1 MCNNCYAD
9 FYFCNFSEKVLI
21 MSKRTKSKLRDFK
34 IFLSKEVFSGR
45 YVVRNILITTII
57 VTLLATTVGTAVL
70 TAQSKGTEV
79 EVEKPIPQSYTINS
93 LDTDVISMDSINFLL
108 AQLDANSEAGVEAN
122 ETIVVSGANT
132 TNGKVIDNDVFVRA
146 EASYMGEVVAT
157 AYLDEEYV
165 VDKSKSNEEW
175 ICIVLDDGSLGYINS
190 MFISLEE
197 EEVEETPEAE
207 GDVIEVTGQV
217 TQTETETSQ
226 AEKPVQG
233 TGTTEKV
240 DDTPN
245 PPQSS
250 GAVVETPSQ
259 NTTESTEEPSTEDV
273 TTEAPATTEQES
285 SSDKPYREDTLVNGG
300 VPVTTTYRSA
310 ITLSEEDIN
319 LLATIV
325 TLESGG
331 ESYDGQ
337 LAVANVIINR
347 LQTGYWGDTVADVVY
362 APYQF
367 SCVSSPMLDY
377 YLANGA
383 QESARQATLEA
394 LSGVNNI
401 GNYMCFRATYVTDLE
416 NYSVYSIIGNHVF
429 H

>member
-1 MCNNCYAD
+1 
-9 FYFCNFSEKVLI
+9 

-34 IFLSKEVFSGR
+34 IFLSKEVFNGR

-57 VTLLATTVGTAVL
+57 VSLIATTVGMAVL
-70 TAQSKGTEV
+70 TSQNNVTEV

-93 LDTDVISMDSINFLL
+93 LDTDVIRMDSINLLL
-108 AQLDANSEAGVEAN
+108 AELDANTQTGVEAN
-122 ETIVVSGANT
+122 ETIVVSDALT
-132 TNGKVIDNDVFVRA
+132 TKGNVIDNDVFIRA
-146 EASYMGEVVAT
+146 EASYMGEVVGT

-165 VDKSKSNEEW
+165 VDMSKSDEEW
-175 ICIVLDDGSLGYINS
+175 ICIVLEDNSIGYINA
-190 MFISLEE
+190 MFIEIQSEE
-197 EEVEETPEAE
+197 PVEVEEAE
-207 GDVIEVTGQV
+207 GQIVEVTGEV
-217 TQTETETSQ
+217 TETESESSS
-226 AEKPVQG
+226 AVKPVQG

-240 DDTPN
+240 DNTPA
-245 PPQSS
+245 PPQST
-250 GAVVETPSQ
+250 GGVVETPSQ
-259 NTTESTEEPSTEDV
+259 STTESTESAG
-273 TTEAPATTEQES
+273 TTEAPATTEQETS
-285 SSDKPYREDTLVNGG
+285 TDKPYREDTVVNAG
-300 VPVTTTYRSA
+300 VPVTTTYRSP

-331 ESYDGQ
+331 ESYEGQ

-347 LQTGYWGDTVADVVY
+347 MQTGYWGDTVADVVY

-367 SCVSSPMLDY
+367 SCTSSPMLDY

-416 NYSVYSIIGNHVF
+416 DYSVYSVIGNHVF

>member
-1 MCNNCYAD
+1 
-9 FYFCNFSEKVLI
+9 

-45 YVVRNILITTII
+45 YMVRNILITTII
-57 VTLLATTVGTAVL
+57 VTLIATTVGTAVL
-70 TAQSKGTEV
+70 TAQNKGTEV

-93 LDTDVISMDSINFLL
+93 LDTDVISTDSINFLL
-108 AQLDANSEAGVEAN
+108 AQLDANTQAGVEAN

-132 TNGKVIDNDVFVRA
+132 TKGKVIEDDVFVRA
-146 EASYMGEVVAT
+146 EGSYMGEVVAT
-157 AYLDEEYV
+157 AYMDEEYV
-165 VDKSKSNEEW
+165 VDKSKTNEEW
-175 ICIVLDDGSLGYINS
+175 VCIILDDGALGYINS
-190 MFISLEE
+190 MFISLEDE
-197 EEVEETPEAE
+197 ELKEEVPEAD
-207 GDVIEVTGQV
+207 GDIVEVTGKV
-217 TQTETETSQ
+217 TETETESSQ

-240 DDTPN
+240 DETPKPSQN
-245 PPQSS
+245 S
-250 GAVVETPSQ
+250 GGVTETPSQ
-259 NTTESTEEPSTEDV
+259 STTENTESTEES
-273 TTEAPATTEQES
+273 TTEAPTSTEQEAS
-285 SSDKPYREDTLVNGG
+285 TDKPYREDTVVNAG
-300 VPVTTTYRSA
+300 VPVTTTYRSP

-347 LQTGYWGDTVADVVY
+347 LLSGHWGNTIADVVY

-401 GNYMCFRATYVTDLE
+401 GNYLCFRALYVTDLE
-416 NYSVYSIIGNHVF
+416 DYSVYSVIGNHVF

>member
-1 MCNNCYAD
+1 
-9 FYFCNFSEKVLI
+9 

-34 IFLSKEVFSGR
+34 IFLSKEVFNGR
-45 YVVRNILITTII
+45 YVVRNILVTTII
-57 VTLLATTVGTAVL
+57 AALIATTVGMAVL
-70 TAQSKGTEV
+70 TTQDNGTEV

-93 LDTDVISMDSINFLL
+93 LDTDVISMDSINCLL
-108 AQLDANSEAGVEAN
+108 AQLDANSTAGVEAN
-122 ETIVVSGANT
+122 EAIMVSGANT
-132 TNGKVIDNDVFVRA
+132 AKGKVIDNDVFVRA
-146 EASYMGEVVAT
+146 ENSYLGEVVAT

-165 VDKSKSNEEW
+165 VDKSKSDEEW
-175 ICIVLDDGSLGYINS
+175 VCILLADGKLGYINS
-190 MFISLEE
+190 MFILIEE
-197 EEVEETPEAE
+197 EEVEEEVEEAPESE
-207 GDVIEVTGQV
+207 GEIQEATGQV
-217 TQTETETSQ
+217 TETETESSQ
-226 AEKPVQG
+226 ATKPVQG
-233 TGTTEKV
+233 SGTTEKV
-240 DDTPN
+240 DNTPE
-245 PPQSS
+245 PPQSN
-250 GAVVETPSQ
+250 GGIVETPSQ
-259 NTTESTEEPSTEDV
+259 NTTETTEATESTETTESTESEE

-285 SSDKPYREDTLVNGG
+285 SSDKPYREDPVVNAG
-300 VPVTTTYRSA
+300 VPVETTYRSP

-347 LQTGYWGDTVADVVY
+347 MLSGHWGSTVADVVY

-367 SCVSSPMLDY
+367 SCTSSPMLDY

-401 GNYMCFRATYVTDLE
+401 GNYMCFRAIYAADLE
-416 NYSVYSIIGNHVF
+416 DYSVYSVIGNHVF

>member
-1 MCNNCYAD
+1 
-9 FYFCNFSEKVLI
+9 

-34 IFLSKEVFSGR
+34 IFLSKEVFNGR
-45 YVVRNILITTII
+45 YIVRNILVMTIVVALI
-57 VTLLATTVGTAVL
+57 ATTVGTTVL
-70 TAQSKGTEV
+70 AAQDNVTEV

-93 LDTDVISMDSINFLL
+93 LDTDVISMDSIGCLL
-108 AQLDANSEAGVEAN
+108 AQLDANSQAGVEAN
-122 ETIVVSGANT
+122 ETIVVSGTNT
-132 TNGKVIDNDVFVRA
+132 TKGVVTDNDVFVRA

-175 ICIVLDDGSLGYINS
+175 VCIVLDDNKLGYINS
-190 MFISLEE
+190 MFIAVETEE
-197 EEVEETPEAE
+197 QLDAEALSQADGKVYEVTGGVTETESESSQAIKPVQESGTAEKVDETPE
-207 GDVIEVTGQV
+207 
-217 TQTETETSQ
+217 
-226 AEKPVQG
+226 
-233 TGTTEKV
+233 
-240 DDTPN
+240 

-250 GAVVETPSQ
+250 GGIVETPSQ
-259 NTTESTEEPSTEDV
+259 ETTEAPESTE

-285 SSDKPYREDTLVNGG
+285 TDKPFREDAVVNAG
-300 VPVTTTYRSA
+300 VPVETTYRNA

-347 LQTGYWGDTVADVVY
+347 MNSGHWGSTVADVVY

-367 SCVSSPMLDY
+367 SCTSSPMLDY

-401 GNYMCFRATYVTDLE
+401 GNYMCFRAIYVTDLE
-416 NYSVYSIIGNHVF
+416 DYSVYSVIGNHVF

>member
-1 MCNNCYAD
+1 
-9 FYFCNFSEKVLI
+9 

-57 VTLLATTVGTAVL
+57 VALLATTVGTAVL
-70 TAQSKGTEV
+70 TAQNKGTEV

-93 LDTDVISMDSINFLL
+93 LDTDMISMDSINFLL

-122 ETIVVSGANT
+122 ETIVVSDANT
-132 TNGKVIDNDVFVRA
+132 TKGKVIDNDVFVRA
-146 EASYMGEVVAT
+146 EGSYMGEVVAT

-165 VDKSKSNEEW
+165 VDMSKSNDEW
-175 ICIVLDDGSLGYINS
+175 VCIVLDDGSLGYINS

-197 EEVEETPEAE
+197 EEAEEAPEAE
-207 GDVIEVTGQV
+207 GDIVEVTGQV
-217 TQTETETSQ
+217 TETETESSQ
-226 AEKPVQG
+226 AEKPVQS
-233 TGTTEKV
+233 TGTAEKV
-240 DDTPN
+240 DNTPK
-245 PPQSS
+245 PPQST
-250 GAVVETPSQ
+250 GGVVETPSQ
-259 NTTESTEEPSTEDV
+259 DSTDSSENKEATDTEEP

-285 SSDKPYREDTLVNGG
+285 SADKPYREDTVVNAG
-300 VPVTTTYRSA
+300 VPVTTTYRSP

-331 ESYDGQ
+331 ESYEGQ

-347 LQTGYWGDTVADVVY
+347 LLSGHWGDTVADVVY

-383 QESARQATLEA
+383 QESAKQATLEA

-401 GNYMCFRATYVTDLE
+401 GNYMCFRALYVTDLE
-416 NYSVYSIIGNHVF
+416 DYSVYSVIGNHVF

>member
-1 MCNNCYAD
+1 
-9 FYFCNFSEKVLI
+9 

-45 YVVRNILITTII
+45 YMVRNILITTII
-57 VTLLATTVGTAVL
+57 VALIATTVGTAVL
-70 TAQSKGTEV
+70 TAQNKGTEV
-79 EVEKPIPQSYTINS
+79 EVEKPIPQSYSINS
-93 LDTDVISMDSINFLL
+93 LDTDVISTDSINFLL
-108 AQLDANSEAGVEAN
+108 AQLDANSQAGVEAN

-132 TNGKVIDNDVFVRA
+132 TKGKVIDNDVFVRA
-146 EASYMGEVVAT
+146 EGSYMGEVVAT
-157 AYLDEEYV
+157 AYMDEEYV
-165 VDKSKSNEEW
+165 VDKSKTDEEW
-175 ICIVLDDGSLGYINS
+175 VCIVLEDNSLGYINS

-197 EEVEETPEAE
+197 EEVVEETTEAE
-207 GDVIEVTGQV
+207 GNVVETTGQV
-217 TQTETETSQ
+217 TETESGSSQ

-233 TGTTEKV
+233 TGTAEKV
-240 DDTPN
+240 DETPA
-245 PPQSS
+245 SS
-250 GAVVETPSQ
+250 QASGGVVETPAQS
-259 NTTESTEEPSTEDV
+259 TTESTESTPSAQEP
-273 TTEAPATTEQES
+273 TTEAPSSTEQET
-285 SSDKPYREDTLVNGG
+285 SSDKPYREDAVVSAG
-300 VPVTTTYRSA
+300 VPVTTTYRSP

-331 ESYDGQ
+331 ECYDGQ

-347 LQTGYWGDTVADVVY
+347 LLSGHWGDTVADVVY

-401 GNYMCFRATYVTDLE
+401 GNYLCFRALYVTDLE
-416 NYSVYSIIGNHVF
+416 DYSVYSVIGNHVF

>member
-1 MCNNCYAD
+1 
-9 FYFCNFSEKVLI
+9 

-34 IFLSKEVFSGR
+34 IFLSKEVFNGR
-45 YVVRNILITTII
+45 YIVRNILITTII
-57 VTLLATTVGTAVL
+57 AALVATTVGMAVL
-70 TAQSKGTEV
+70 TSQNNVTEV

-93 LDTDVISMDSINFLL
+93 LDTDVIRADSIGYLL
-108 AQLDANSEAGVEAN
+108 AELDANSETGVEAN
-122 ETIVVSGANT
+122 ETIVVSEALT
-132 TNGKVIDNDVFVRA
+132 TKGKVTDNDVFVRA
-146 EASYMGEVVAT
+146 SASYMGEVVAT

-165 VDKSKSNEEW
+165 VDMSKSDDEW
-175 ICIVLDDGSLGYINS
+175 VCIVLEDGTLGYISS
-190 MFISLEE
+190 MFITVD
-197 EEVEETPEAE
+197 EVEEAE
-207 GDVIEVTGQV
+207 GQIVEVTGDV
-217 TQTETETSQ
+217 TVTETESST
-226 AEKPVQG
+226 ATKPVQG

-240 DDTPN
+240 D
-245 PPQSS
+245 
-250 GAVVETPSQ
+250 
-259 NTTESTEEPSTEDV
+259 NTTEAPQNSGSVIETTPSESTTEATTDNTTEAAG

-285 SSDKPYREDTLVNGG
+285 TDKPYREDTAVDGG
-300 VPVTTTYRSA
+300 VPVTTTYRSP

-331 ESYDGQ
+331 ESYEGQ

-347 LQTGYWGDTVADVVY
+347 MLSGHWGSTVADVVY

-367 SCVSSPMLDY
+367 SCTSSPMLDY

-401 GNYMCFRATYVTDLE
+401 GNYLCFRALYAADLE
-416 NYSVYSIIGNHVF
+416 DYSVYSVIGNHVF